1 LNNLYNPKIQEK
13 LNNKFYGVISLFNE
27 EIESC
32 YQKGI
37 KKLKI
42 FMEEKQEKINEVNQK
57 YESDI
62 YRLET
67 QIDYSIN
74 K

>member
-1 LNNLYNPKIQEK
+1 MNNLYNPKIQEK